1 MAMRQFFTSIILLL
15 SFGLTSV
22 RCGSKPVTPSGAPM
36 APARSFHD
44 FEIAGL
50 EGGTV
55 KMADF
60 KGKFIL
66 CVNVA
71 SKCGYTPQYKDL
83 EQLYQQYK
91 DILVI
96 VGFPCNQ
103 FMGQEPGSNEEIA
116 DFCERNYGVTFPMT
130 TKVDVRGKDQHPIY
144 KWLTEKSEN
153 GAGEDNVE
161 WNFHKF
167 LVSPDGQWIASFPT
181 RMSPMDKAI
190 TAYLAK

>member
-1 MAMRQFFTSIILLL
+1 MRKFFTSIFLLL

-22 RCGSKPVTPSGAPM
+22 RCGSKPVTPSGASLP
-36 APARSFHD
+36 PARAFHE

-50 EGGTV
+50 EGGTI
-55 KMADF
+55 KMSDF
-60 KGKFIL
+60 KGKYVL

-71 SKCGYTPQYKDL
+71 SKCGYTPQYKEL

-91 DILVI
+91 DKLVVI
-96 VGFPCNQ
+96 GFPCNQ

-130 TKVDVRGKDQHPIY
+130 SKIDVRGKDQHPIY

-153 GAGEDNVE
+153 GAGEDKVE

-167 LVSPDGQWIASFPT
+167 LVSPDGQWLASFPT
-181 RMSPMDKAI
+181 RMSPTDKTI
-190 TAYLAK
+190 TSYFNK